1 MVTMCSNIR
10 PLSKLK
16 EYKMR
21 ETHVV
26 FMYVAYQAFFYAME
40 GMDEKIGVDALK
52 AMQYKLTALHLVKG
66 FSAQVK
72 FLSSILF
79 PYFFY

>member
-1 MVTMCSNIR
+1 MVNFFSNIR
-10 PLSKLK
+10 PLTKLK

-40 GMDEKIGVDALK
+40 GMDEKIGLDALK

-66 FSAQVK
+66 FSAQVT
-72 FLSSILF
+72 LISSTL
-79 PYFFY
+79 